1 MMSCCEIMC
10 ELTAKAQVAFG
21 ACIGCV
27 PSQYQSQTGSD
38 KHVWFFQDFLSPYVN
53 LFLFYCLQWNPLGSP
68 NIPKKTS
75 YRKSVWRGSGS
86 CRISSVLLEV
96 RLISNPIW
104 LLQIKKSSM
113 SLQTLY
119 PLYENF
125 FLVRVGFSV
134 PLFSFLLDL
143 TSILNFLEVFD

>member
-1 MMSCCEIMC
+1 
-10 ELTAKAQVAFG
+10 
-21 ACIGCV
+21 
-27 PSQYQSQTGSD
+27 
-38 KHVWFFQDFLSPYVN
+38 
-53 LFLFYCLQWNPLGSP
+53 
-68 NIPKKTS
+68 
-75 YRKSVWRGSGS
+75 
-86 CRISSVLLEV
+86 
-96 RLISNPIW
+96 
-104 LLQIKKSSM
+104 M